1 MPDTPATD
9 VIGRVDALL
18 KESRR
23 RYPDALATAGRL
35 RESQHGRQL
44 SWPSWCWPPMAGFH
58 AYLTGKGVFPA
69 LELGRVTALTLWRLG
84 RGVYVPDTEV
94 ADNAAGTLHATTS
107 GGAAA
112 WDRAVLLRVQDWAR
126 LPEWCCYLSFP
137 SGFERREDVD
147 AVLAPAGVFVH
158 LEHDH
163 NTGRPELRLLLD
175 IDGTWDN
182 LIPIPVYLDRP
193 TLGAALADAGAVT
206 QAVQA
211 GHIGADVRSLAGPT
225 RTDAVSGLIAWN
237 VLPLALSLI
246 DPDARF
252 AGPTSPGT
260 VPAPAQRHAGGLWKP
275 APATTQWNITYRS
288 PGPHLKLVPTM

>member
-1 MPDTPATD
+1 MTATD

-23 RYPDALATAGRL
+23 RYPDALAMAGRL
-35 RESQHGRQL
+35 REAQDGQQL
-44 SWPSWCWPPMAGFH
+44 SWPSWCWLPMAAFH
-58 AYLTGKGVFPA
+58 AYLVGRNVFPA

-94 ADNAAGTLHATTS
+94 ADYAASTLHATTTS
-107 GGAAA
+107 GATA
-112 WDRAVLLRVQDWAR
+112 WDRAKLPPVQDWAR

-137 SGFERREDVD
+137 SGFEHREDVD
-147 AVLAPAGVFVH
+147 AVFAPAGVFAH

-175 IDGTWDN
+175 IDGSWDN
-182 LIPIPVYLDRP
+182 LIPIPIYLDRP

-211 GHIGADVRSLAGPT
+211 GHTGADVRSLTGPT
-225 RTDAVSGLIAWN
+225 HADAMRGLIAWN
-237 VLPLALSLI
+237 VLPLVLSLI

-252 AGPTSPGT
+252 IDPSTPRTG
-260 VPAPAQRHAGGLWKP
+260 PAPAQRHASGVWKP
-275 APATTQWNITYRS
+275 APATTRWDITYRS
-288 PGPHLKLVPTM
+288 PGPHLRLVTTT